1 MRINPVHTPARAPF
15 SRRDAPAPLAL
26 GLMVAVVYFP
36 ALWGDFVWDD
46 IILVEEPAVRN
57 GTGLWSIWF
66 QPWTMARENH
76 YWPVV
81 YTSFWLEHKIW
92 GFAPL
97 GYHLVNV
104 LLHMVNSLLV
114 WRLLLRLAVP
124 AAWTVAA
131 LFAVHPLHV
140 ESVAWVIERKDLLSA
155 LFYLTAVIAWIRF
168 VEAPGRGRYVLALAL
183 FTAGLLSKSVVVTLP
198 AALLIWHCWKRDG
211 VTFADLR
218 RLVPFFVVGL
228 FITMADFLLYASR
241 VPLLL
246 GYSMVE
252 RLLIAARAWW
262 FYIGKL
268 LWPVDLAVIY
278 PLWEIR
284 AEDALAWAYV
294 LAAAALAALL
304 WFGRRRY
311 GPGALVGALFY
322 TVTLSPMLGFV
333 DHGYMRYAF
342 VADRFQYLAGIGVM
356 AVLAGGGAVVAT
368 RLPESLRMAA
378 PCLVAVVLTV
388 LGVMT
393 WHQAGI
399 YRDGAAFFG
408 HIVSHNPEA
417 RYAHLNLARALI
429 KENRPEDALAAAR
442 LAVEKLEGRPDLAD
456 AHDIRG
462 RALLNLGRLDEAG
475 EALRRALDLNPGH
488 SKAHENMAEVSRRQS
503 RRQGAVDQ
511 KR

>member
-1 MRINPVHTPARAPF
+1 MGSPF
-15 SRRDAPAPLAL
+15 SRRDALAFLAL
-26 GLMVAVVYFP
+26 GLVVAVVYYP

-46 IILVEEPAVRN
+46 IVLVEEPAVREW
-57 GTGLWSIWF
+57 TGLWSIWF
-66 QPWTMARENH
+66 QPWTMGRENH

-81 YTSFWLEHKIW
+81 YTSFWLEHKLW

-97 GYHLVNV
+97 GYHVVNV
-104 LLHMVNSLLV
+104 LLHLVNSVLV
-114 WRLLLRLAVP
+114 WRLLLRLGVP

-131 LFAVHPLHV
+131 LFAVHPLRV
-140 ESVAWVIERKDLLSA
+140 ESVAWIIERKDLLSA
-155 LFYLTAVIAWIRF
+155 LFYLTAVVAWIRF

-198 AALLIWHCWKRDG
+198 ATLLIWHCWKRDG
-211 VTFADLR
+211 VTLVDLR
-218 RLVPFFVVGL
+218 RLVPFFAVGL
-228 FITMADFLLYASR
+228 CITMGDFLLYVSR
-241 VPLLL
+241 VPLSL

-262 FYIGKL
+262 FYVGKL
-268 LWPVDLAVIY
+268 LWPTDLAVIY

-284 AEDALAWAYV
+284 AGDPLAWAYV
-294 LAAAALAALL
+294 IAAAALTTSL
-304 WFGRRRY
+304 WFGRRWC
-311 GPGALVGALFY
+311 GPGPLAGVLFY

-333 DHGYMRYAF
+333 DHNYMRYAF

-356 AVLAGGGAVVAT
+356 AVLAGGGAVAAAK
-368 RLPESLRMAA
+368 LPGSLRMAA
-378 PCLVAVVLTV
+378 PCLVGAILTV

-393 WHQAGI
+393 WSQAGI

-429 KENRPEDALAAAR
+429 KANRPEDALAAAR
-442 LAVEKLEGRPDLAD
+442 LALEKLEIPRDSAD

-462 RALLNLGRLDEAG
+462 RALLDLGRLDEAG
-475 EALRRALDLNPGH
+475 EALRQALDLDPGH
-488 SKAHENMAEVSRRQS
+488 GKAHENMAELLRRQQ
-503 RRQGAVDQ
+503 RRQEAVGQ
-511 KR
+511 EGP